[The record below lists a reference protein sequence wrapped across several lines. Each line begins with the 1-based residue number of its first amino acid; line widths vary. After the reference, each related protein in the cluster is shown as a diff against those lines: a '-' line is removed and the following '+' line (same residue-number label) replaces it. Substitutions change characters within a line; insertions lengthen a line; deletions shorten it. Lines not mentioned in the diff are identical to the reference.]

1 MASGISEAVARFLA
15 VNIANVAQLEL
26 LLFLRSERDRTW
38 SAEDV
43 AGPLRTRP
51 VVAERD
57 LAHLADRRLIEA
69 VADAPARFRY
79 APGELE
85 ATITDVADC
94 YTRRRTS
101 VVNLIFAEPRD
112 SATSL
117 ADAFRFRR
125 R

>member
-15 VNIANVAQLEL
+15 INIANVAQLEL
-26 LLFLRSERDRTW
+26 LLFLRTERDRTW

-57 LAHLADRRLIEA
+57 LAHLADRHLVEA
-69 VADAPARFRY
+69 AADNPERYRY

-85 ATITDVADC
+85 AVIKDVADC
-94 YTRRRTS
+94 YARRRTS
-101 VVNLIFAEPRD
+101 VVNLIFAEPRE
-112 SATSL
+112 SAASL